1 MLPAIAWI
9 EQQHAI
15 SGAHFDPALL
25 GLFFIFTCS
34 CAGKSISGHFWL
46 QACRLTQQDLVV
58 FFACSSISLDIHCEK
73 NISMADAGI
82 CCLQRL
88 GSSELHSFLLAGTL
102 CNAHNLLDC
111 PDQNCS
117 LGSACSLF
125 QIMTQSD
132 SDQNCSLRRMH
143 FHVMRHVIPPSG
155 LH

>member
-1 MLPAIAWI
+1 MQYQELILTLPCLGSSSSSHVPAQGRADLDVLG
-9 EQQHAI
+9 I
-15 SGAHFDPALL
+15 SG
-25 GLFFIFTCS
+25 
-34 CAGKSISGHFWL
+34 
-46 QACRLTQQDLVV
+46 CRLVASPSRTSSF